1 MEYPCNLG
9 SYINLSRKEIQELC
23 KNNNLPANGSTS
35 QLAKSL
41 ASFFKKKKVFS
52 SPLKVSSSG
61 RMEAAAYNSCLPNT
75 EPEVVTPL
83 SEEAVRGIYEK
94 SIISLESDTHKVPP
108 IIEEDVSGD
117 MQHCQTRDQ
126 LGNNHFMDH
135 QTLDTACDACVID
148 VRACKFNYE
157 STNVLDWSLQTD
169 IHNWSVCQHGHM
181 CVKSSVAVDVQP
193 PTVGSQLDHW
203 CYHGSFKNES
213 QKSQNPRSYGQGLLV
228 NRIREN
234 EAHLLTSGGPRLL
247 ESPIEVGYASSYER
261 YSKSAPSFDFF
272 MMSDDGINLYV
283 DLNSSTSEWIK
294 KLKDEVCINQKVE
307 HQSLGS
313 LTDLTKGFLD
323 VNVQMKSLQSKSTAS
338 NLQKDVDKGSGF
350 TNSSFGSVFSG
361 TCQEVYPSDA
371 TLASSGS
378 SIITSSSNP
387 VDIYNHVLSSCI
399 ANNNFHNLTTIDNTS
414 THQEENILHQDSRD
428 NPFRVDRSNNGHE
441 GAEVSIACNA
451 TSTICEKNN
460 TQKSNVSLNNVKDSD
475 VSLNNVKDSDVSL
488 NNVKDSDVSLNNVKD
503 SDVSTTETYM
513 SLSSISS
520 LEKELRCEK
529 SSSSCKLGEQ
539 SNLNSAVHP
548 CQHWSNRLEDS
559 VPKDSNSSAGENLRK
574 NGAVLEKER
583 SECSKFQNF
592 GDKNSKR
599 SCNTEFDEVILN
611 NVRHHSDRKKRNLGC
626 TMSSTKESVSDAI
639 IPPRRSSRLLSK

>member
-9 SYINLSRKEIQELC
+9 SYLNLSRREMQELC
-23 KNNNLPANGSTS
+23 KNNNLPAYGSTS

-169 IHNWSVCQHGHM
+169 IHNWSLCQHGHM

-213 QKSQNPRSYGQGLLV
+213 RKSQNPRSYGQGLL
-228 NRIREN
+228 
-234 EAHLLTSGGPRLL
+234 GGPRLL

-283 DLNSSTSEWIK
+283 DLNSSTSEWIQ

-338 NLQKDVDKGSGF
+338 NLQKDVDKGSRY
-350 TNSSFGSVFSG
+350 TNSSSGSVFSG

-387 VDIYNHVLSSCI
+387 VDICNHVVSSCI

-428 NPFRVDRSNNGHE
+428 NPFRVDQSNNGHE

-475 VSLNNVKDSDVSL
+475 VS
-488 NNVKDSDVSLNNVKD
+488 
-503 SDVSTTETYM
+503 TTETYM
-513 SLSSISS
+513 SLSRISS
-520 LEKELRCEK
+520 LEKESRCEK
-529 SSSSCKLGEQ
+529 SSSSCQLGEQ

-548 CQHWSNRLEDS
+548 CQHWSNRLEYS

-574 NGAVLEKER
+574 NSAVLEKER
-583 SECSKFQNF
+583 SECSEFQNF
-592 GDKNSKR
+592 GDKISKR

-611 NVRHHSDRKKRNLGC
+611 NVRHHSDRKKRYLGC